1 MLQYE
6 IADCLTRI
14 RNAYLRRHASTKVRK
29 TKFNVS
35 VLKVL
40 QEQGSIKS
48 FEEGIED
55 DKYFVIVHLSYINNR
70 PSMKSVKMVSR
81 PGLRVYYGVADIPR
95 YKSGLAYGVITTSK
109 GVMTT
114 HQAVSAGLGGELIC
128 VVE

>member
-29 TKFNVS
+29 TKFNAS

-40 QEQGSIKS
+40 LEQGSIKS
-48 FEEGIED
+48 FEDGVD
-55 DKYFVIVHLSYINNR
+55 ADKYYIIVQLAYVNSR
-70 PSMKSVKMVSR
+70 PSMKSVDIKSR

-95 YKSGLAYGVITTSK
+95 FKSGLSYGIITTSK
-109 GVMTT
+109 GVMTS
-114 HQAVSAGLGGELIC
+114 HQAVAAGLGGELIC

>member
-1 MLQYE
+1 IMLQYE

-14 RNAYLRRHASTKVRK
+14 RNAYLRRHVSTKVRK

-48 FEEGIED
+48 FEDGVDD
-55 DKYFVIVHLSYINNR
+55 DKYFIIVNLAYINNR

-81 PGLRVYYGVADIPR
+81 PGLRVYYGVSDIPR
-95 YKSGLAYGVITTSK
+95 YKSGL
-109 GVMTT
+109 
-114 HQAVSAGLGGELIC
+114 
-128 VVE
+128 